1 MKKLIL
7 KSMMLLSVLAL
18 TFTSCSD
25 NDDKVVTTP
34 VSLSIE
40 MPLGLENIVLSNA
53 KAVFTNVT
61 TNETFIQE
69 QFQEKNGS
77 FMASLAD
84 VPEGTYNVAISGD
97 LSFTKDGIAGSS
109 KINQKSENVS
119 VKSGN
124 AQVKLAVN
132 TFNAKGGFV
141 ISEIFFT
148 GTLTPE
154 GKQYSDDQY
163 FILSNNSDVTLYA
176 DSIAVLESKFLTV
189 TKYDYNPDIMNEAMT
204 VDAIYMIPGKGTEVA
219 VEPGKSLVLALNAKN
234 HTEANSA
241 SFDLSKA
248 DYEFYDESSNPRFT
262 DDDNASVP
270 NLDKWYCSSLTYF
283 SLHNRGFKTYAIAR
297 MHGDKEKYLKE
308 NTYDASYVMKVN
320 GNAYPMTAKNC
331 IKVPNSWI
339 LDAVN
344 LSIAS
349 MWQWNLVSANLDAG
363 WAHCGQVD
371 KDENRYGKSV
381 IRKKDADGKWV
392 DTNNS
397 TYDFES
403 DATVSFLKK

>member
-40 MPLGLENIVLSNA
+40 MPLGLENIVFSNA
-53 KAVFTNVT
+53 KAVF

-69 QFQEKNGS
+69 QFQKKNGS

-176 DSIAVLESKFLTV
+176 DSIAVL
-189 TKYDYNPDIMNEAMT
+189 
-204 VDAIYMIPGKGTEVA
+204 
-219 VEPGKSLVLALNAKN
+219 
-234 HTEANSA
+234 
-241 SFDLSKA
+241 
-248 DYEFYDESSNPRFT
+248 
-262 DDDNASVP
+262 
-270 NLDKWYCSSLTYF
+270 
-283 SLHNRGFKTYAIAR
+283 
-297 MHGDKEKYLKE
+297 
-308 NTYDASYVMKVN
+308 
-320 GNAYPMTAKNC
+320 
-331 IKVPNSWI
+331 
-339 LDAVN
+339 
-344 LSIAS
+344 
-349 MWQWNLVSANLDAG
+349 
-363 WAHCGQVD
+363 
-371 KDENRYGKSV
+371 
-381 IRKKDADGKWV
+381 
-392 DTNNS
+392 
-397 TYDFES
+397 
-403 DATVSFLKK
+403 

>member
-1 MKKLIL
+1 
-7 KSMMLLSVLAL
+7 
-18 TFTSCSD
+18 
-25 NDDKVVTTP
+25 
-34 VSLSIE
+34 
-40 MPLGLENIVLSNA
+40 
-53 KAVFTNVT
+53 
-61 TNETFIQE
+61 
-69 QFQEKNGS
+69 
-77 FMASLAD
+77 MASLAD
-84 VPEGTYNVAISGD
+84 MPEGTYNVAISGD

-176 DSIAVLESKFLTV
+176 DSIAVLESKFLTI

-308 NTYDASYVMKVN
+308 NTYDASYVMEVK
-320 GNAYPMTAKNC
+320 GNAYQMTAKNC

-397 TYDFES
+397 TNDFES